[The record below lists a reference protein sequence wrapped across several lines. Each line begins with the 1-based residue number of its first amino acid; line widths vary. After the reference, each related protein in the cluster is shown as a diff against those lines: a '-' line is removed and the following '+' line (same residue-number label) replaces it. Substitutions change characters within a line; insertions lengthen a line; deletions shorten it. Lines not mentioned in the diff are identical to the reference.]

1 MDKYAAVENLQTLSQ
16 VIVMMNPIIQVI
28 AVLASINIKPNM

>member
-28 AVLASINIKPNM
+28 AV